1 MGALYILILIV
12 YNALKGSSGL
22 GTMKFSGTI
31 NDMVVQILLDSGS
44 SDNFLQPRI
53 ANCLKLPIEPASNFQ
68 VLVGNGNSLVAEGL
82 VKQLEVM
89 VQGHSLKLPV
99 YLLPI
104 AGVDLVLGATW
115 LATLGP
121 HVSDYSQL
129 TLKFYKDNQFVTLR
143 GDQPKL
149 PGPAEFNQLRRMNH
163 THAIAEVFTLQYKHQ
178 DVPEDKW
185 LEYWLWE
192 FSVLVLVSGCF
203 WC

>member
-1 MGALYILILIV
+1 MI
-12 YNALKGSSGL
+12 
-22 GTMKFSGTI
+22 
-31 NDMVVQILLDSGS
+31 QILLDSGS
-44 SDNFLQPRI
+44 SNNFLQPKI

-89 VQGHSLKLPV
+89 VQGHSLKLLV

-104 AGVDLVLGATW
+104 AGADLVLGATW

-143 GDQPKL
+143 GDHPKL
-149 PGPAEFNQLRRMNH
+149 LSPAQFNQLRRMNH
-163 THAIAEVFTLQYKHQ
+163 THVIAKVFTLQNKQ
-178 DVPEDKW
+178 QICA
-185 LEYWLWE
+185 
-192 FSVLVLVSGCF
+192 SG
-203 WC
+203 